1 MAVGRGRLAGVI
13 AATIHFTLP
22 ADTDWEAVRALMR
35 DRAGLYVGLR
45 GLRSKAFVID
55 PPSRT
60 YGGHYVFES
69 RAALDDFLRSDI
81 FAGARSR
88 FGEPRVSVFE
98 VVANL
103 EGDAVA
109 IPASAG

>member
-1 MAVGRGRLAGVI
+1 MI

-22 ADTDWEAVRALMR
+22 ADTDWDAVRALMR
-35 DRAGLYVGLR
+35 ERAALYVGLS
-45 GLRSKAFVID
+45 GLHSKAFVID
-55 PPSRT
+55 PPTRA
-60 YGGHYVFES
+60 YGGHYVFEN

-81 FAGARSR
+81 FAGAQAR

-109 IPASAG
+109 IPATAG